1 VSAFLDTNILVYAQ
15 QTGPKA
21 AISQDLIAKGGTISA
36 QVLNELVNV
45 LRKKQ
50 NRSWAEIERVLDD
63 IDNALD
69 PALPLTSKTSRAA
82 LGFACD
88 HTLAFY
94 DALIIA
100 SAIEAGC
107 DTLFT
112 EDMQDGRIV
121 SGLTIVN
128 PFSKTAP

>member
-21 AISQDLIAKGGTISA
+21 AISQDLRQGRH
-36 QVLNELVNV
+36 V
-45 LRKKQ
+45 LRKKK

-112 EDMQDGRIV
+112 MTRNE
-121 SGLTIVN
+121 
-128 PFSKTAP
+128 SKHFDTCL